1 MFINYYSI
9 FTQLLLFVKYNY
21 LILSKEFIFMMY
33 RMYLAERKF
42 SYNFIIKYI
51 LYIYIYIYINL
62 LIIVIFKY

>member
-51 LYIYIYIYINL
+51 LYIYIYINL